1 LIFCYCC
8 CCCSGGGGRKEAYVV
23 DYCYEQNEKNDLVFE
38 REVKPFINEVFDG
51 RNATIIACGARGTG
65 KSYLFQVL
73 FLIFFI
79 IIINF
84 LFIC

>member
-1 LIFCYCC
+1 M
-8 CCCSGGGGRKEAYVV
+8 V

-65 KSYLFQVL
+65 KSYLFQVFFL
-73 FLIFFI
+73 NFFYYHQFFFYLLTCESERCCLIFSRVRMM
-79 IIINF
+79 NRV
-84 LFIC
+84 